1 MAASKVTAKRLKW
14 NEAGTVTLAAPD
26 TGTCEPK

>member
-1 MAASKVTAKRLKW
+1 MKKRILAGVLGLAIL
-14 NEAGTVTLAAPD
+14 AGTVTLAAPV